1 MICSLLPT
9 IAIAA
14 GESLNVQESNE
25 GGEKLVVVTYVVP
38 NAVNVTSIQ
47 LNVKFDT
54 SKLEARDI
62 DWPSIPGFGAPVGS
76 NATETNTN
84 GFFGCSWSVAD
95 NTMTPANL
103 NLVTAKFAV
112 KSGAS
117 GSADFTIT
125 DLVIADENTD
135 DHIAESGATKTGA
148 TYTIPK
154 SPITSVT
161 ASVEAPAAGVALGT
175 SVDVGGATAY
185 IGTVK
190 WYVGETE
197 AAETIAKANTKYTAK
212 ITLTANTGESFA
224 DSVTIPTGYTKD
236 SSSTNSKLV
245 LTKTFDVTGS
255 LPAASV
261 GTAPAAKTGLK
272 YTGTE
277 QELVDPGATSDGT
290 MQYSLDNSSWSLA
303 IPKGKNAGEYTVY
316 YMVKGDSS
324 HSDYTP
330 SPNTV
335 KVKIDPKSI
344 ADSTVTIDPIPDQ
357 TYTGDAIEPP
367 LVVKDGGTELTKGT
381 DYTVSYPI
389 NNTNAGLASLQVNG
403 MGNYTGTKG
412 ESFNI
417 DRAAQTISGPG
428 SVNVAFGV
436 TLDLKT
442 VCSSNMPGA
451 VLVFAKPATASLPTG
466 TTFDAAAGTV
476 TAGSSTGSFAVTV
489 DSAGNTNYN
498 AAPQKTITVYIV
510 NKTPSSYATEPT
522 PNTGLKYD
530 GNEQDLVTP
539 GAANGGTVKYSLDG
553 TTWTDTVPTGKNA
566 ATYNVQYKIVG
577 DATHSDS
584 TPKTHTVTIGPRE
597 VTVPSGITAE
607 NKAYNGNKTATINAS
622 GANFTGKVDGDTLT
636 ITATGTFANANVG
649 ENKTVNLSLG
659 TLGGADS
666 ANYKL
671 AAAGNQATA
680 TANITPA
687 TLTITD
693 AAIGAKTYDGSKN
706 ADVTGVTFSGL
717 QNSETLTVGTDYTVS
732 GVFNSENVNDAN
744 KVTVSVTLKD
754 TPKTKNYTLPTATHD
769 EPASIAQAAT
779 PTAPT
784 GLTGV
789 KDQPL
794 STVSLA
800 AHPGWSWADGT
811 ATMNA
816 VGSQSFNANYHDA
829 NGNYAA
835 GTKPVIVNVLDK
847 TDAGVTISSVPAGKT
862 YGDANFTVT
871 ATKTAPDGGTWNWA
885 SSDDTILKIVSGG
898 NTAAATV
905 QVLKADTTGATL
917 TATYES
923 ATHYGTFTT
932 ASIPVA
938 KKAVTVAPKAFSI
951 TKGSAIPTFE
961 LVYTGLVSGESLMP
975 TPAPIFTCYETGTTA
990 VSTSTAAGTYTIT
1003 WTNMAGTTFTGD
1015 ANYAVTMTAT
1025 ANLTI
1030 SNPSSS
1036 GGGGGGGGSSHSSR
1050 YAITVDKTENGT
1062 ITISPKSASK
1072 GDTVTVTVKPD
1083 KGYELDTLKVLDKDG
1098 GKVKLTEKNG
1108 KYTFTMPGSK
1118 VTVKGKFVEEAP
1130 EQIFADVPADAYY
1143 AKAVEWAVKKGITNG
1158 KANGLFGSSD
1168 PCTRGQIVTF
1178 LWRAAGS
1185 PAPKG
1190 TAKVPGDV
1198 LPGSYCY
1205 DAVAWALENGITNG
1219 LTDGAFGVGNTCTRG
1234 QSVTFLFRAMG
1245 TAPTTA
1251 NGFTDVEAN
1260 AFCAD
1265 AVAWAVE
1272 NGVTNGTSASTF
1284 SPGSGCTRAQ
1294 IVTFLYRAYQ
1304 GK

>member
-1 MICSLLPT
+1 MTATGVTKDITVLTLTIKAKDTNCGPNKVTFSDFSVGNSDGTGTLNYGSLD
-9 IAIAA
+9 
-14 GESLNVQESNE
+14 E
-25 GGEKLVVVTYVVP
+25 VVVT
-38 NAVNVTSIQ
+38 
-47 LNVKFDT
+47 
-54 SKLEARDI
+54 
-62 DWPSIPGFGAPVGS
+62 
-76 NATETNTN
+76 
-84 GFFGCSWSVAD
+84 
-95 NTMTPANL
+95 
-103 NLVTAKFAV
+103 
-112 KSGAS
+112 
-117 GSADFTIT
+117 
-125 DLVIADENTD
+125 
-135 DHIAESGATKTGA
+135 
-148 TYTIPK
+148 TYTEL
-154 SPITSVT
+154 TGNLSV
-161 ASVEAPAAGVALGT
+161 
-175 SVDVGGATAY
+175 
-185 IGTVK
+185 
-190 WYVGETE
+190 
-197 AAETIAKANTKYTAK
+197 TIAKPVVNQVPVTTLTDTQYSGTITWDPAVTSGGNFAASTVYTANV
-212 ITLTANTGESFA
+212 TLTANTGYQFA
-224 DSVTIPTGYTKD
+224 NDVNPAVTDATISGKSVSPDGKT
-236 SSSTNSKLV
+236 
-245 LTKTFDVTGS
+245 LTFNAKFDVTGS
-255 LPAASV
+255 LPPASV

-272 YTGTE
+272 YTGSK
-277 QELVDPGATSDGT
+277 QELVDPGSTSDGT
-290 MQYSLDNSSWSLA
+290 MQYSLDNSNWDVA
-303 IPKGKNAGEYTVY
+303 IPKGKNAGDYTVY
-316 YMVKGDSS
+316 YKVKGDST

-335 KVKIDPKSI
+335 TVKIDPKGI
-344 ADSTVTIDPIPDQ
+344 YDSSVTIDPIPNQ
-357 TYTGDAIEPP
+357 TYTGNAIEPP
-367 LVVKDGGTELTKGT
+367 LVVKDGGTELKKGT
-381 DYTVSYPI
+381 DYTVSYPY
-389 NNTNAGLASLQVNG
+389 NHTDAGSRTLQVDG
-403 MGNYTGTKG
+403 MGNYTGTQG
-412 ESFNI
+412 ATFNI
-417 DRAAQTISGPG
+417 DRAAQTISGPDI
-428 SVNVAFGV
+428 VEVAFG
-436 TLDLKT
+436 TTKDLKT
-442 VCSSNMPGA
+442 VYSSSMPGA
-451 VLVFAKPATASLPTG
+451 TLTFAKPATASTPTG
-466 TTFDAAAGTV
+466 TTFDAATGKV
-476 TAGSSTGSFAVTV
+476 TAGSTTGSFSVTV
-489 DSAGNTNYN
+489 DSAGNANYN
-498 AAPQKTITVYIV
+498 AALQRTITVYI
-510 NKTPSSYATEPT
+510 KDKIPSTYATEPA
-522 PNTGLKYD
+522 PNTGLEYD
-530 GNEQDLVTP
+530 GSEQDLVTP
-539 GAANGGTVKYSLDG
+539 GTAHGGTVKYSLDG
-553 TTWTDTVPTGKNA
+553 THWTETVPKGKNA
-566 ATYNVQYKIVG
+566 GNYNVRYMIEG
-577 DATHSDS
+577 DATHKDTS
-584 TPKTHTVTIGPRE
+584 PHTHTVEIGQKE
-597 VTVPSGITAE
+597 VTVSGITAE
-607 NKAYNGNKTATINAS
+607 NKAYNGNKTATVNAS
-622 GANFTGKVDGDTLT
+622 GANFIGKVDGDTLT
-636 ITATGTFANANVG
+636 ITPTGTFADVNVG

-671 AAAGNQATA
+671 AATGNQATA

-693 AAIGAKTYDGSKN
+693 AAITAKTYDGSKN

-732 GVFNSENVNDAN
+732 GVFNSENVNAAN
-744 KVTVSVTLKD
+744 TVTVSVTLKD

-769 EPASIAQAAT
+769 EPATIAQAAT
-779 PTAPT
+779 PAAPI

-811 ATMNA
+811 VTMNTA
-816 VGSQSFNANYHDA
+816 GPQNFNANYHDA
-829 NGNYAA
+829 NGNYAD
-835 GTKPVIVNVLDK
+835 GTKPVSVNVLDK

-871 ATKTAPDGGTWNWA
+871 ATKTAPDSGTWSWV

-905 QVLKADTTGATL
+905 QVLKADATGATL

-923 ATHYGTFTT
+923 ATHYGTFIT

-951 TKGSAIPTFE
+951 TKGSAIPTFG
-961 LVYTGLVSGESLMP
+961 LVYTGLVSGESLTP

-1015 ANYAVTMTAT
+1015 ANYAVTTTAT

-1036 GGGGGGGGSSHSSR
+1036 GGGGGGGSSHSSH

-1062 ITISPKSASK
+1062 ITVSPKSASK

-1158 KANGLFGSSD
+1158 KANGLFGSND

-1219 LTDGAFGVGNTCTRG
+1219 LADGTFGVGSTCTRG
-1234 QSVTFLFRAMG
+1234 QSVTFLYRAMG

-1294 IVTFLYRAYQ
+1294 IVTFLYRTM
-1304 GK
+1304 K

>member
-1 MICSLLPT
+1 MTATGVTKDITVLTLTIKAKDTNCGPNKVTFSDFSVGNSDGTGTLNYGSLD
-9 IAIAA
+9 
-14 GESLNVQESNE
+14 E
-25 GGEKLVVVTYVVP
+25 VVVT
-38 NAVNVTSIQ
+38 
-47 LNVKFDT
+47 
-54 SKLEARDI
+54 
-62 DWPSIPGFGAPVGS
+62 
-76 NATETNTN
+76 
-84 GFFGCSWSVAD
+84 
-95 NTMTPANL
+95 
-103 NLVTAKFAV
+103 
-112 KSGAS
+112 
-117 GSADFTIT
+117 
-125 DLVIADENTD
+125 
-135 DHIAESGATKTGA
+135 
-148 TYTIPK
+148 TYTEL
-154 SPITSVT
+154 TGNLSV
-161 ASVEAPAAGVALGT
+161 
-175 SVDVGGATAY
+175 
-185 IGTVK
+185 
-190 WYVGETE
+190 
-197 AAETIAKANTKYTAK
+197 TIAKPVVNQAPVTTLTDTQYSGTITWDPAVTSGGNFAASTVYTAK
-212 ITLTANTGESFA
+212 VELTANTGYQFA
-224 DSVTIPTGYTKD
+224 NDVNPTVTDATISGKSVSPDGKT
-236 SSSTNSKLV
+236 
-245 LTKTFDVTGS
+245 LTFNAKFDVTGS
-255 LPAASV
+255 LPPASL
-261 GTAPAAKTGLK
+261 GTAPTAKSGLK
-272 YTGTE
+272 YTGSG
-277 QELVDPGATSDGT
+277 QELVDPGTATGGN
-290 MQYSLDNSSWSLA
+290 MQYSLNGTTWTDTV
-303 IPKGKNAGEYTVY
+303 PKGKNAGDYTVY
-316 YMVKGDSS
+316 YKVEGDST

-335 KVKIDPKSI
+335 TVKIDPKSI
-344 ADSTVTIDPIPDQ
+344 ADGTVTIASIPDQ

-367 LVVKDGGTELTKGT
+367 LVVKDGGTTLTKGT
-381 DYTVSYPI
+381 DYTVTYPY
-389 NNTNAGLASLQVNG
+389 NNTNAGLASLQVYG
-403 MGNYTGTKG
+403 MGNYTGTQG
-412 ESFNI
+412 ATFNI
-417 DRAAQTISGPG
+417 DSATQTISGPG
-428 SVNVAFGV
+428 SVEVPFN
-436 TLDLKT
+436 TTKDLNE
-442 VCSSNMPGA
+442 VCRSNAPGA
-451 VLVFAKPATASLPTG
+451 VLTFAKPATASTPTG
-466 TTFDAAAGTV
+466 TNFEASTGTV
-476 TAGSSTGSFAVTV
+476 TAGNKTGAFEVTV
-489 DSAGNTNYN
+489 DSAAVLN
-498 AAPQKTITVYIV
+498 AAGIANYKAALQKTITVKIV
-510 NKTPSSYATEPT
+510 EKTPSTYTTVPT
-522 PNTGLKYD
+522 AKTGLEYD
-530 GNEQDLVTP
+530 GSEQKLVTE
-539 GAANGGTVKYSLDG
+539 GTANGGTVKYSLNGVD
-553 TTWTDTVPTGKNA
+553 WTDTVPKGKNA
-566 ATYNVQYKIVG
+566 GDYNVQYKIEG
-577 DATHSDS
+577 DATHADS
-584 TPKTHTVTIGPRE
+584 SAQPLPTVTIGQKE
-597 VTVPSGITAE
+597 VTVSGITAA
-607 NKAYNGNKTATINAS
+607 NKKYDGKKTATVDAS

-636 ITATGTFANANVG
+636 ITPTGTFADANVG

-671 AAAGNQATA
+671 AATGNQATA

-717 QNSETLTVGTDYTVS
+717 QNGETLTVGTDYTVS

-744 KVTVSVTLKD
+744 KVTVSVTLQN
-754 TPKTKNYTLPTATHD
+754 TAKTKNYTLPTAAFNKSAT
-769 EPASIAQAAT
+769 IAQAAT
-779 PTAPT
+779 PAAPI

-811 ATMNA
+811 VTMNA
-816 VGSQSFNANYHDA
+816 VGSLSFNANYHDA
-829 NGNYAA
+829 NGNYAD
-835 GTKPVIVNVLDK
+835 GTKPVSVNVLDK
-847 TDAGVTISSVPAGKT
+847 TNAGVTISSVPAGKT
-862 YGDANFTVT
+862 YGDASFTLT
-871 ATKTAPDGGTWNWA
+871 ATKTAPDGGTWSWV

-951 TKGSAIPTFE
+951 TKGSAIPTFG

-1003 WTNMAGTTFTGD
+1003 WTNMVGTTFTGD
-1015 ANYAVTMTAT
+1015 ANYAVTTTAT

-1036 GGGGGGGGSSHSSR
+1036 GGGGGGGGGSSHSSH

-1062 ITISPKSASK
+1062 ITVSPKSASK
-1072 GDTVTVTVKPD
+1072 GDTVTVTVTPD

-1098 GKVKLTEKNG
+1098 DKVKLTEKKG

-1168 PCTRGQIVTF
+1168 PCTRAQIVTF

-1190 TAKVPGDV
+1190 TAKVPADV

-1219 LTDGAFGVGNTCTRG
+1219 LADGSFGVGSTCTRG
-1234 QSVTFLFRAMG
+1234 QSVTFLYRVMG

>member
-1 MICSLLPT
+1 MCLGMITTAYAAEPT
-9 IAIAA
+9 VKLAVTADKA
-14 GESLNVQESNE
+14 SAKVGE
-25 GGEKLVVVTYVVP
+25 VVTFT
-38 NAVNVTSIQ
+38 VTC
-47 LNVKFDT
+47 T
-54 SKLEARDI
+54 STKKLYGLEAKLDI
-62 DWPSIPGFGAPVGS
+62 PSGF
-76 NATETNTN
+76 TY
-84 GFFGCSWSVAD
+84 VA
-95 NTMTPANL
+95 N
-103 NLVTAKFAV
+103 
-112 KSGAS
+112 SGAL
-117 GSADFTIT
+117 ADGVVDEIGGTSDSKFLEASKQIWLENTSTPMTIT
-125 DLVIADENTD
+125 GTVTLATFQCTASASGTSTVSLTGVSGVDDEF
-135 DHIAESGATKTGA
+135 HSF
-148 TYTIPK
+148 TY
-154 SPITSVT
+154 SVT
-161 ASVEAPAAGVALGT
+161 G
-175 SVDVGGATAY
+175 VDV
-185 IGTVK
+185 IVK
-190 WYVGETE
+190 
-197 AAETIAKANTKYTAK
+197 AALTGNLSVTIAKPVVNQVPVTTLTDTQYSGTITWDPAVTSGGNFAASTVYTANV
-212 ITLTANTGESFA
+212 TLTANTGYQFA
-224 DSVTIPTGYTKD
+224 NDVNPT
-236 SSSTNSKLV
+236 
-245 LTKTFDVTGS
+245 VTGATISDKNVSPDGKTLTFNAKFDATAS

-272 YTGTE
+272 YTGSK
-277 QELVDPGATSDGT
+277 QELVDPGSTSDGT
-290 MQYSLDNSSWSLA
+290 MQYSLDNSNWDVA
-303 IPKGKNAGEYTVY
+303 IPKGKNAGDYTVY
-316 YMVKGDSS
+316 YKVKGDST

-335 KVKIDPKSI
+335 TVKIDPKGI
-344 ADSTVTIDPIPDQ
+344 YDSSVTIDPIPNQ
-357 TYTGDAIEPP
+357 TYTGNAIEPP
-367 LVVKDGGTELTKGT
+367 LVVKDGGTTLTKGT
-381 DYTVSYPI
+381 DYTVTYHY
-389 NNTNAGLASLQVNG
+389 NHTDAGSRTLQVDG
-403 MGNYTGTKG
+403 MGNYTGTQG
-412 ESFNI
+412 ATFII
-417 DRAAQTISGPG
+417 DRAEQVLTVPISIYI
-428 SVNVAFGV
+428 AFG
-436 TLDLKT
+436 TTKNLNDD
-442 VCSSNMPGA
+442 CSSNMPDA
-451 VLVFAKPATASLPTG
+451 VLTFAKATTASMPGG
-466 TTFDAAAGTV
+466 TTFDAATGKV
-476 TAGSSTGSFAVTV
+476 TAGSSTGSFDVTV
-489 DSAGNTNYN
+489 NSAGNANYN
-498 AAPQKTITVYIV
+498 AAPQKTITVYIKE
-510 NKTPSSYATEPT
+510 KTPSSYATPPT
-522 PNTGLKYD
+522 ANTGLKYN
-530 GNEQDLVTP
+530 GNAQKLVTE
-539 GAANGGTVKYSLDG
+539 GTANGGTVKYSLDG
-553 TTWTDTVPTGKNA
+553 TTWTDTVPKGRNA
-566 ATYNVQYKIVG
+566 GTYNVQYKIVG
-577 DATHSDS
+577 DATHADS
-584 TPKTHTVTIGPRE
+584 APVTLPVTIGPRE
-597 VTVPSGITAE
+597 VSVSNITAN
-607 NKAYNGNKTATINAS
+607 NKEYDGNTNATVNAS
-622 GANFTGKVDGDTLT
+622 GANFTGKVDGDKLT
-636 ITATGTFANANVG
+636 ITATGTFADANVG

-659 TLGGADS
+659 TLGGTSA

-671 AAAGNQATA
+671 AAGNQTEAK
-680 TANITPA
+680 ANITPA
-687 TLTITD
+687 TLTITN

-732 GVFNSENVNDAN
+732 GVFNSENVTAAN
-744 KVTVSVTLKD
+744 TVTVSVTLQN
-754 TPKTKNYTLPTATHD
+754 TAKTKNYTLPTAAFNK
-769 EPASIAQAAT
+769 PATIAQAAT
-779 PTAPT
+779 PAAPT

-800 AHPGWSWADGT
+800 AHPGWSWADDT
-811 ATMNA
+811 ATMNT
-816 VGSQSFNANYHDA
+816 VGSQNFNANYHDA
-829 NGNYAA
+829 NGNYAD

-847 TDAGVTISSVPAGKT
+847 TDAGVTISSVPADKT
-862 YGDANFTVT
+862 YGDANFTLT
-871 ATKTAPDGGTWNWA
+871 ATKTAPDGGTWSWV

-923 ATHYGTFTT
+923 TTHYGTFTT

-951 TKGSAIPTFE
+951 TKGSAIPTFG

-975 TPAPIFTCYETGTTA
+975 TPAPIFTCYETGTTP

-1015 ANYAVTMTAT
+1015 ANYAVTTTAT

-1030 SNPSSS
+1030 SNPSS
-1036 GGGGGGGGSSHSSR
+1036 GGGGGGSSRSSR
-1050 YAITVDKTENGT
+1050 YDITVDKTENGT

-1083 KGYELDTLKVLDKDG
+1083 KGYELDTIKVLDQKG

-1108 KYTFTMPGSK
+1108 KYTFTMPDSK
-1118 VTVKGKFVEEAP
+1118 VTVTAEFAEIKAAST
-1130 EQIFADVPADAYY
+1130 FADVPADAYY

-1158 KANGLFGSSD
+1158 KANGLFGSND

-1219 LTDGAFGVGNTCTRG
+1219 LADGTFGVGSTCTRG
-1234 QSVTFLFRAMG
+1234 QSVTFLYRVMG